1 MRMMGVLYFGLLAL
15 CVLVTGF
22 RMPSID
28 AAAANSKIDLSTKIE
43 TAMKELSS
51 KVETAIKD
59 LSTKMDIAVKDLKSD
74 NKELS
79 TKMDIA
85 VEDLKSD
92 NKELSKDLKSDYKE
106 LSTKMESDF
115 TVVRTALKTLNAR
128 VIFLVVTTTFI
139 FLVLASKLPFLEDH
153 VSSFL
158 KLFHLWQ

>member
-1 MRMMGVLYFGLLAL
+1 
-15 CVLVTGF
+15 
-22 RMPSID
+22 
-28 AAAANSKIDLSTKIE
+28 
-43 TAMKELSS
+43 
-51 KVETAIKD
+51 
-59 LSTKMDIAVKDLKSD
+59 MDIAVKDLKSD

-79 TKMDIA
+79 K
-85 VEDLKSD
+85 DLKSD
-92 NKELSKDLKSDYKE
+92 NKE

-139 FLVLASKLPFLEDH
+139 FLVFASKLPFLEDH